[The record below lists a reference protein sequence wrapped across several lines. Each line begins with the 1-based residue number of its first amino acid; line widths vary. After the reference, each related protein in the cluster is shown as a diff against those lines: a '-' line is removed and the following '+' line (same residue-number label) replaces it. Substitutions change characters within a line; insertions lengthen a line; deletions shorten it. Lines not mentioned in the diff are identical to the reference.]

1 MAEKKKKKSV
11 RSRCIP
17 FHERKKFTEKQ
28 TPKMCRPQKNMKQ
41 VCRIDNISTR
51 QQKQQQQEN
60 REWIRKN

>member
-1 MAEKKKKKSV
+1 
-11 RSRCIP
+11 
-17 FHERKKFTEKQ
+17 
-28 TPKMCRPQKNMKQ
+28 MCRPQKNMKQ